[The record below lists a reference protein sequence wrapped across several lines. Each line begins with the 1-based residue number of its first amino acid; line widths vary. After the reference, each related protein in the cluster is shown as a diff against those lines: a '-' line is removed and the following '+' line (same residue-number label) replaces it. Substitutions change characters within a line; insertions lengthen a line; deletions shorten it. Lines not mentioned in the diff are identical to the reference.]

1 MPTMKARRL
10 ALVAA
15 ILVAGCATRT
25 PPSSLA
31 NASSAGN
38 PPYAAD
44 YRRCSAADP
53 DRFAWFCVIGQIV
66 YGAISSLQPDAGL
79 GLR

>member
-1 MPTMKARRL
+1 MPTMKMRRV

-25 PPSSLA
+25 PPSSLT

-38 PPYAAD
+38 PPQAVE
-44 YRRCSAADP
+44 YRRCSPADP

>member
-1 MPTMKARRL
+1 MTTRRL
-10 ALVAA
+10 VVIAA
-15 ILVAGCATRT
+15 ILVAGCATGGQ
-25 PPSSLA
+25 PSA
-31 NASSAGN
+31 PATAGTAGD
-38 PPYAAD
+38 PRPAEA
-44 YRRCSAADP
+44 RRCSATDP